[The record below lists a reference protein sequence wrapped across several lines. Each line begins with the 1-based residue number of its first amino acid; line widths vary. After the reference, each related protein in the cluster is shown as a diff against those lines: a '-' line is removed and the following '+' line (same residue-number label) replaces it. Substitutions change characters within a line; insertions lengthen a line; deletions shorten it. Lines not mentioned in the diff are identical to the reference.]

1 MERNK
6 IDFVVT
12 EETRKNSTHAR
23 RGRER
28 LVESFALRLSFA
40 FALRL
45 SFAYTAKNG

>member
-6 IDFVVT
+6 TDFVVT

-40 FALRL
+40 
-45 SFAYTAKNG
+45 YTAKNG